1 MDISGDVGIILNR
14 CRMINCI
21 YEGQSFSAKSFS
33 GAFAEPDRSEK
44 ALEDMV
50 ERAFIVRN
58 AAGAY
63 SLTADGAAALKSAAA
78 SFKQQGSP
86 KRQQFGRPPVNKM

>member
-1 MDISGDVGIILNR
+1 MEISSDIRIILNR
-14 CRMINCI
+14 CRMMNCI

-33 GAFAEPDRSEK
+33 GACGEPDRSEQ

-50 ERAFIVRN
+50 EQAFIVRN

-63 SLTADGAAALKSAAA
+63 CLTADGAAALKSSMAT
-78 SFKQQGSP
+78 FKQQGFP
-86 KRQQFGRPPVNKM
+86 KRQQFGRPPINKM

>member
-1 MDISGDVGIILNR
+1 METSVDVRTILNR
-14 CRMINCI
+14 CRMMNCL
-21 YEGQSFSAKSFS
+21 YEGQSFSPKSFS
-33 GAFAEPDRSEK
+33 GACGEPDRSDL

-50 ERAFIVRN
+50 EQALIVKN

-63 SLTADGAAALKSAAA
+63 SLTAEGAAMLKTSTAA
-78 SFKQQGSP
+78 FKQQGFP